1 MVEGSGRLV
10 SGFAALV
17 ALWVLVYWWWE
28 PATER
33 VSAANEPL
41 VVEQEP
47 VVEMSPPFERRDPE
61 PPRREPIVITQERP
75 RAVEKPEDEGPRVIP
90 PEFDRYVIRRGDTFA
105 RIAQRYYG
113 SSSYAG
119 VIANANP
126 MKDPQRLRPG
136 QELLIPTDP
145 NNVQGVVVDAQG
157 RVETP
162 EPPKPTVVE
171 YVVRPGDTL
180 SDISTAY
187 YGSGKHWRMIFDT
200 NKDRL
205 GISDPAQLQ
214 PGQTLMLPTGP
225 LE

>member
-28 PATER
+28 PGAQR
-33 VSAANEPL
+33 VSFASEPEPAQRETV
-41 VVEQEP
+41 VVE
-47 VVEMSPPFERRDPE
+47 SPPPPSTRRE
-61 PPRREPIVITQERP
+61 PPRAAPIVETP
-75 RAVEKPEDEGPRVIP
+75 PPPVEQPAADDGPRVIP
-90 PEFDRYVIRRGDTFA
+90 PEFDRYVIRRGDSFA
-105 RIAQRYYG
+105 KIAQRFYG
-113 SSSYAG
+113 STSFAG

-136 QELLIPTDP
+136 QELLIPRDP
-145 NNVQGVVVDAQG
+145 SNVQGVVVDSRG
-157 RVETP
+157 RVGEP

-180 SDISTAY
+180 SDISRAY
-187 YGSGKHWRMIFDT
+187 YGTGKHWRMIFDT

-205 GISDPAQLQ
+205 GISDPAQLRA
-214 PGQTLMLPTGP
+214 GQTLMLPTGP
-225 LE
+225 IE